1 MTSLGE
7 RRWQVS
13 EDGGQTEGGPGK
25 QGWSM
30 VTCQRWLEEVHGTL
44 CLAWA
49 SQTESTVFLEPLWNR
64 WRLGTLCVAGVGQ
77 PRPEPLSLLLV
88 GGLEAV
94 TSHSPETVLP

>member
-1 MTSLGE
+1 MTSSGE

-64 WRLGTLCVAGVGQ
+64 RRLGTLCVAGVGQ